1 MNVLPKNKTDHLFES
16 ELRVSYLL
24 FFFFLVLVS
33 FFTFLANVNLDL
45 L

>member
-16 ELRVSYLL
+16 ELRVSYL